1 MPATSAKSNKSLK
14 RKTMSVSFH
23 DLNPTVQDEIVKQ
36 CGFNNSFDLA
46 QGVFKAKLS
55 FTWDV
60 EFPMKEADL
69 DDLAAAMEDISV
81 EDEHVPPPKK
91 KLMVKKAKS
100 KATVM
105 EEETLDSSFI
115 DVEDEFD
122 VKYPDGL
129 FFKYGSQTLWLSF
142 GENLIQDVIDTSVY
156 TAAIPHSYLK
166 DCSDIQSALLIEK
179 KGEMVDKPFP
189 VKTMSGLIRAKY
201 MDDSCKML
209 VLSVND
215 SIKENETFNFMMNIL
230 CKAFADQVPKKWKV
244 FFGRMEDGKW
254 GMPNSQ
260 KMIHMLEK
268 FGFDMA

>member
-23 DLNPTVQDEIVKQ
+23 DLNPTVQAEIVKQ

-81 EDEHVPPPKK
+81 EDEPAPPKK
-91 KLMVKKAKS
+91 KMMVKKAKS
-100 KATVM
+100 KINV

-166 DCSDIQSALLIEK
+166 DCSDIQSALLINK
-179 KGEMVDKPFP
+179 KGQIVNEPFAK
-189 VKTMSGLIRAKY
+189 VQMSGLIKAKY
-201 MDDSCKML
+201 MDDGCKML

-244 FFGRMEDGKW
+244 FFGKMEDGKW
-254 GMPNSQ
+254 GMPNSD

>member
-1 MPATSAKSNKSLK
+1 MPTTSAKSNKSLK

-36 CGFNNSFDLA
+36 CGFNSSFDLA

-69 DDLAAAMEDISV
+69 DDLAAAMED
-81 EDEHVPPPKK
+81 
-91 KLMVKKAKS
+91 
-100 KATVM
+100 
-105 EEETLDSSFI
+105 
-115 DVEDEFD
+115 EFD

-142 GENLIQDVIDTSVY
+142 AENLIQDVIDTSVY

-189 VKTMSGLIRAKY
+189 VKTMSGKIKAKY
-201 MDDSCKML
+201 MDDGCKML

-215 SIKENETFNFMMNIL
+215 SINENEIFNFMMNIL

-254 GMPNSQ
+254 GMPNSE